1 MAKSTYCM
9 HSLLTSSLHA
19 MKKEEAVDLHTGR
32 QVSTQPPI
40 PSAPIFKKA
49 QASQRIL
56 SRLTVPRVPN
66 STYHL

>member
-1 MAKSTYCM
+1 
-9 HSLLTSSLHA
+9 